1 MTRVVTGGQ
10 SGSVGAGAT
19 AKAAVQAQLE
29 AMASMLRQLGGN
41 AEIGAGAVLNDP
53 LNSPYVLYVDGN
65 IGDDNFVGGSYS
77 TTGGAAERIELQR
90 LECGYSPHRP
100 FKTINRAAIEA
111 GIITSK
117 SFYER
122 PAETVDLVSIVV
134 QPGIHTI
141 YNQLGAASVTEW
153 SSGTVPTADQLAA
166 FNPLASGGLILP
178 RGASICSMDLRKTL
192 IRPNFVPTPVDE
204 LADAS
209 NRRSFFKVTGVG
221 YYFGF
226 TFMDKVGANF
236 SHHLLDS
243 YQFASQAELVE
254 FYAKI
259 LAAFG
264 GPNNTGGI
272 SPALAVPQLSEY
284 EIVGPRP
291 ASGNQTIFT
300 DTTTSASPYIFN
312 CSIRSNYGIG
322 GIFADGSRVSGF
334 KSIVTAQFTGVSQ
347 QRDLSC
353 WQKYDATQGTK
364 WSSTYFTSYAD
375 FISTDPDNVRM
386 NPKRRSA
393 HIRATNGA
401 IIQEVSVFAIGQ
413 GIHHWV
419 QSGGE
424 ITVTNSNS
432 NFGGCAALAEGYRAN
447 AFLADSDWNVGTL
460 RVASNLSDETNNVR
474 KIFLGTI
481 ATGTSNSATALQ
493 LQIALEGDPSNA
505 NVPLTL
511 SRDGYSLPTDSY
523 LWVENIRGNDYRA
536 RLVAN
541 AWSATVPT
549 RITVA
554 GVLVNEDGDEPGDP
568 ITNSA
573 GLTTGQTWPDIAGA
587 RVYVRRLQDS
597 RTQDERKY
605 GIRCNNTGASSR
617 TPIRDYILQTKPG
630 AGGVTG
636 LLPDSGIITVST
648 AASVAGDGA
657 GAARSALVELRR
669 NNAVNVWSS
678 STFYRTGD
686 VVRYQ
691 SKSYSCIRK
700 NTDSSFDPSKW
711 EEAYVHMEDT
721 YRPEDF
727 WKNTQP
733 QVILDGDT
741 DGSDAT
747 TTCGY
752 NLTTVWSTNTAVQ
765 AQYRSASD
773 YRGVHALLVGLG
785 FSTANAHTILL
796 PRASSSRERSVAS
809 QLDSLGS
816 PAGAATS
823 WGNWPIEFRR
833 PSNIRLFGHAWEWAG
848 YLNYTKALPE
858 YQLELG
864 PVNKFTYYF
873 TNSNG
878 GRVYGSGFNEEGYL
892 VTPQGLQDLATGNE
906 IAFENIGDINLPID
920 EISFPTFSDQL
931 SCNKLTVNTELNLA
945 SSVVKGSPTWQ
956 GGYGGV
962 LPALPDATTTQKGII
977 EIATADEVKEFLRSD
992 LAVTPATL
1000 IQALGDAVK
1009 SVVNLRVSLSNVSSV
1024 PDTNQGATADFLHP
1038 YNGNEVALYSS
1049 ASLRWQVV
1057 RFNGIQQFGMA
1068 SCTLA
1073 NTNYDIYLYNS
1084 GTSLAPTLAM
1094 EFAAWPSDLT
1104 PPTRGTQDGVLVR
1117 NNNPARRLI
1126 GVVRTTT
1133 AGTSI
1138 VDLGGTISGP
1148 NSANFPRMY
1157 IANLYNLYDARAVYF
1172 FGSSWNQV
1180 TGGVGWGPPPAAVYA
1195 IAPRVSFV
1203 QARASLVIA
1212 FLDIYNNPTE
1222 DIHNA
1227 IAYVAPGVNSTTG
1240 PAEDAFYGEN
1250 RTVDTT
1256 AGSQWARSMP
1266 PGLHNI
1272 YYLYQQLVT
1281 GGTGSSLIN
1290 EHPAHGMIVLAK
1302 I

>member
-1 MTRVVTGGQ
+1 
-10 SGSVGAGAT
+10 
-19 AKAAVQAQLE
+19 
-29 AMASMLRQLGGN
+29 MLRQLGGN
-41 AEIGAGAVLNDP
+41 AEIGPGTVLNDP
-53 LNSPYVLYVDGN
+53 LNSPYVLYVDPS

-77 TTGGAAERIELQR
+77 TAGGAAERIELQR

-117 SFYER
+117 SFYAR
-122 PAETVDLVSIVV
+122 PEETADLVSIVV
-134 QPGIHTI
+134 QTGVHIL
-141 YNQLGAASVTEW
+141 YNQMGAASVTEW
-153 SSGTVPTADQLAA
+153 QSGIVPTSDQLAA

-243 YQFASQAELVE
+243 FHFASQAELTE
-254 FYAKI
+254 FYTKI
-259 LAAFG
+259 RAAFG

-272 SPALAVPQLSEY
+272 SQTLAVPQPSEY

-291 ASGNQTIFT
+291 TSGNQTILT

-322 GIFADGSRVSGF
+322 GIFADGNRVNGF

-353 WQKYDATQGTK
+353 WQKYNAAQATK
-364 WSSTYFTSYAD
+364 WSTSYFTSYAD
-375 FISTDPDNVRM
+375 FITTDPDDVRM

-393 HIRATNGA
+393 HIRAINGA

-424 ITVTNSNS
+424 ITITNSNS
-432 NFGGCAALAEGYRAN
+432 NFGGCAALAEGYRTS
-447 AFLADSDWNVGTL
+447 AFLADSNWNLGTL
-460 RVASNLSDETNNVR
+460 RVAANLAGETNNVR

-481 ATGTSNSATALQ
+481 ATGTANSATVLQ
-493 LQIALEGDPSNA
+493 LQTALEADPSNA

-511 SRDGYSLPTDSY
+511 ARDGYSLPTDSY
-523 LWVENIRGNDYRA
+523 VWVENIRGNDFRA

-541 AWSATVPT
+541 SWSSTLPT
-549 RITVA
+549 RITV
-554 GVLVNEDGDEPGDP
+554 VSLLINEDGNKPGDP

-573 GLTTGQTWPDIAGA
+573 GLSTGQTWPDLAGA
-587 RVYVRRLQDS
+587 RIYVRRLQDS
-597 RTQDERKY
+597 RSLDERKY
-605 GIRCNNTGASSR
+605 GIRCNNTGVSSR
-617 TPIRDYILQTKPG
+617 TPIRDYIIQTKPG
-630 AGGVTG
+630 SGGVIG
-636 LLPDSGIITVST
+636 LLPDSSIITVST
-648 AASVAGDGA
+648 AASVAGNGA

-669 NNAVNVWSS
+669 NNATNDWNAN
-678 STFYRTGD
+678 TFYRTGD
-686 VVRYQ
+686 VVRYL
-691 SKSYSCIRK
+691 SKSYSCIKK
-700 NTDSSFDPSKW
+700 NTDSTFDSSKW

-741 DGSDAT
+741 DGTDAT
-747 TTCGY
+747 TTCGF
-752 NLTTVWSTNTAVQ
+752 NLATMWATDTSVQ
-765 AQYRSASD
+765 AQYRSATD
-773 YRGVHALLVGLG
+773 YRGIHALLVALG
-785 FSTANAHTILL
+785 FSTANAHTLLL
-796 PRASSSRERSVAS
+796 PRASNSRERSVAT
-809 QLDSLGS
+809 QLDSLGV
-816 PAGAATS
+816 PAGAANS

-864 PVNKFTYYF
+864 AVNKFTYYF
-873 TNSNG
+873 TNSSG

-906 IAFENIGDINLPID
+906 ISFENIGDVNLPID
-920 EISFPTFSDQL
+920 EISFPSFSDQL

-962 LPALPDATTTQKGII
+962 LPSLPDANTTQKGII
-977 EIATADEVKEFLRSD
+977 EIATADEVKEFLRTD
-992 LAVTPATL
+992 LAVTPSTL
-1000 IQALGDAVK
+1000 IQALGDSIK
-1009 SVVNLRVSLSNVSSV
+1009 SVINLRLSLSIVSSV
-1024 PDTNQGATADFLHP
+1024 PSGNQSAAAVYLHP

-1057 RFNGIQQFGMA
+1057 RFSGITPFSLA

-1084 GTSLAPTLAM
+1084 GTTLVPSLAM
-1094 EFAAWPSDLT
+1094 EFVAWTGDLT
-1104 PPTRGTQDGVLVR
+1104 PPTRALQDGVIVK
-1117 NNNPARRLI
+1117 NNNPGRRFVGI
-1126 GVVRTTT
+1126 VRTTS
-1133 AGTSI
+1133 AGLSKI
-1138 VDLGGTISGP
+1138 DLGGVLTGTQ
-1148 NSANFPRMY
+1148 SANYPS
-1157 IANLYNLYDARAVYF
+1157 INLANLYNLYDARAIYF
-1172 FGSSWNQV
+1172 FGESWNV
-1180 TGGVGWGPPPAAVYA
+1180 PTSPWAVVPASVYP
-1195 IAPRVSFV
+1195 IAPRITWV
-1203 QARASLVIA
+1203 QCGETLVTA
-1212 FLDIYNNPTE
+1212 FLDIYNNPQTGGNTLK
-1222 DIHNA
+1222 DGA
-1227 IAYVAPGVNSTTG
+1227 IVYVAPGIDATSG
-1240 PAEDAFYGEN
+1240 PPADAFFGECMYEN
-1250 RTVDTT
+1250 TT
-1256 AGSQWARSMP
+1256 AGSQWCRAMS
-1266 PGLHNI
+1266 PGKHDV
-1272 YYLYQQLVT
+1272 YYLYKQFSPN
-1281 GGTGSSLIN
+1281 GTDARSAVN
-1290 EHPAHGMIVLAK
+1290 EHPSHGMILTVK
-1302 I
+1302 V